1 MNEVMKI
8 REVSLQYGVSV
19 RTLRYYEDMGLLE
32 SIRPND
38 YAYRVYDENALKRLE
53 QILLLRKLDISIK
66 DIQTVFKNSDSKVL
80 LDVLQKK
87 VDDIDDEAAQLYILK
102 KIVTDFINQIKNY
115 SFSEE
120 ADIKMLYERV
130 SELEEKMNTIE
141 SDNNTEETTDFDES
155 KAAKKISLND
165 LNYVS
170 IPDVRVV
177 LLPACKMVSSGYGF
191 FGEEKFDRFDSWFSD
206 ISKNEVNM
214 WEMPQDFLWYDPEK
228 GSSVWWYVKPD
239 YDVDTQDFD
248 IVDFEGG
255 MYAAAVSRDGDDED
269 GNRVYA
275 GVKKW
280 IEKSGTLELN
290 ERPGHYTMCHIITDK
305 RVKETL
311 GFCQLEILVPVK
323 KIEK

>member
-1 MNEVMKI
+1 MNDVMKI

-38 YAYRVYDENALKRLE
+38 YAYRVYDEDALKRLE
-53 QILLLRKLDISIK
+53 QILILRKLDISIK
-66 DIQTVFKNSDSKVL
+66 DIQSIFKNSDFKAL

-115 SFSEE
+115 SFSDE
-120 ADIKMLYERV
+120 ADIKLLYERV

-141 SDNNTEETTDFDES
+141 SDNIEETINFDES
-155 KAAKKISLND
+155 ETAKKVSLND

-170 IPDVRVV
+170 IPDIRVV
-177 LLPACKMVSSGYGF
+177 LLPECKMVSSGYGF
-191 FGEEKFDRFDSWFSD
+191 FGEEKFDRFDRWFSNV
-206 ISKNEVNM
+206 SKNSM

-239 YDVDTQDFD
+239 YDLDTQDFD

-255 MYAAAVSRDGDDED
+255 MYATAVSRDGDDED
-269 GNRVYA
+269 GNRVHA
-275 GVKKW
+275 GIKKW
-280 IEKSGTLELN
+280 IEKSGALELD
-290 ERPGHYTMCHIITDK
+290 ERPGHYTMCHIITDN
-305 RVKETL
+305 RVKEAL
-311 GFCQLEILVPVK
+311 GFYQLEILVPVK

>member
-1 MNEVMKI
+1 MNDVMKI

-38 YAYRVYDENALKRLE
+38 YAYRVYDEDALKRLE
-53 QILLLRKLDISIK
+53 QILILRKLDISIK
-66 DIQTVFKNSDSKVL
+66 DIQSIFKNSDFKAL

-115 SFSEE
+115 SFSDE
-120 ADIKMLYERV
+120 ADIKLLYERV

-141 SDNNTEETTDFDES
+141 SDNIEETINFDES
-155 KAAKKISLND
+155 ETAKKVSLND

-170 IPDVRVV
+170 IPDIRVV
-177 LLPACKMVSSGYGF
+177 LLPECKMVSSGYGF
-191 FGEEKFDRFDSWFSD
+191 FGEEKFDRFDRWFSNV
-206 ISKNEVNM
+206 SKNSM

-239 YDVDTQDFD
+239 YDLDTQDFD

-255 MYAAAVSRDGDDED
+255 MYATAVSRDGDDED
-269 GNRVYA
+269 GNRVHA
-275 GVKKW
+275 GIKKW
-280 IEKSGTLELN
+280 IEKSGVLELDV
-290 ERPGHYTMCHIITDK
+290 RPGHYTMCHIITDN
-305 RVKETL
+305 RVKEAL
-311 GFCQLEILVPVK
+311 GFYQLEILVPVK